1 MALPIEAPQLTLRPS
16 FNEVIA
22 IDQKLE
28 SYSAEEVLRF
38 ALENWGDRVVVAS
51 SFGAEDVVLIDMV
64 SRINRNARIFTIDTG
79 RLHQET
85 YDVAERLRNRYGV
98 NFEVYVPN
106 AQALEEMLRAKG
118 QNSFYQS
125 IDNRKECCNI
135 RKMEPLRRALSD
147 VDAWVTGIRRGQ
159 SVTRLDAPYIELDYS
174 NGGIVKFNP
183 LARWT
188 EEDVWAYIRAND
200 VPYNTLHDCGFPSIG
215 CAPCTRAIKEGEDT
229 RAGRWWWEDPSTR
242 ECGLHARASM
252 DSAKL

>member
-1 MALPIEAPQLTLRPS
+1 MALPIEAPQGNLRPS
-16 FNEVIA
+16 FNEI
-22 IDQKLE
+22 IELDQKLS
-28 SYSAEEVLRF
+28 SYSAEEILRF
-38 ALENWGDRVVVAS
+38 ALETWGDRIVVAS
-51 SFGAEDVVLIDMV
+51 SFGAEDVVLVDMV

-106 AQALEEMLRAKG
+106 MGRLEEMLRAKG

-147 VDAWVTGIRRGQ
+147 ADAWVTGIRRGQ
-159 SVTRLDAPYIELDYS
+159 SVTRVDAPSVELDYT

-183 LARWT
+183 LAKWT
-188 EEDVWAYIRAND
+188 EDDVWAYIRAND

-215 CAPCTRAIKEGEDT
+215 CAPCTRAIEAGEDT
-229 RAGRWWWEDPSTR
+229 RAGRWWWEDASTR
-242 ECGLHARASM
+242 ECGLHARGSL